1 MSNNIP
7 RAADHNSGF
16 IQNIMTSSVKIT
28 VAGAGFA
35 ALTGLK
41 ELRKQLPDAELTLV
55 APKAE
60 FIYLPSLI
68 WVPYGMRS
76 GDDLRFDLQPI
87 LNKLNV
93 NFVQGSV
100 TGISDNGRVLKTE
113 NDEIENDALLIATGG
128 RFIKKLPGIENAITI
143 CEGIDAAEAMGKNI
157 NALSQGT
164 IALGFG
170 GNPKEPSAMRGG
182 PMFELLFG
190 LESWL
195 RKQGKRD
202 KIKLVFFNPAP
213 QPGKRLGEK
222 AVKGLLAEM
231 KKRGIDTHLGH
242 KIQSFENNIVKTEG
256 GEIGAD
262 LILFMPGMTG
272 PAWVQGSPLPLSEG
286 GFVKAD
292 GKAQVAGMERV
303 YVAGDAGSYP
313 GPDWMPKQA
322 HMADLQAKAAVK
334 NIKLN
339 LAGKAASE
347 QFKVELVCIVDT
359 LDKGILVYRDES
371 RSVVL
376 PAMTPMHWAKSIFEK
391 VYLRGLKY

>member
-1 MSNNIP
+1 
-7 RAADHNSGF
+7 
-16 IQNIMTSSVKIT
+16 MTSSVKIT

-41 ELRKQLPDAELTLV
+41 ELRKQLPDAELTLI

-76 GDDLRFDLQPI
+76 GDDLRFDIHAL
-87 LNKLNV
+87 LKRLKV
-93 NFVQGSV
+93 KFVEGSV
-100 TGISDNGRVLKTE
+100 TGISGDGRVLSTDNGE
-113 NDEIENDALLIATGG
+113 VENDALLIATGG

-143 CEGIDAAEAMGKNI
+143 CEGIDAAEAMGKKI
-157 NALSQGT
+157 DALSQGT

-202 KIKLVFFNPAP
+202 KIKLVFFSPAP

-242 KIQSFENNIVKTEG
+242 KIQSFENNNVKTEG
-256 GEIGAD
+256 GEFDAD

-272 PAWVQGSPLPLSEG
+272 PAWVQGTALPLSEG
-286 GFVKAD
+286 GFIKAD
-292 GKAQVAGMERV
+292 RKAQVAGMERV

-376 PAMTPMHWAKSIFEK
+376 PAMTPMHWAKSVFEK
-391 VYLRGLKY
+391 IYLRGLQ